1 MRLPEGQLLR
11 SQTVNSLESI
21 FQDCV
26 EENRTGY
33 IEIEASGAV
42 WEETAGRNIIVIE
55 RGIPRAAYQT
65 GTGQAGREALDEIPD
80 IGPYHIMLYQV
91 DKTEITGLTEEA
103 ELSLTLIVEQFIRD
117 KSLAEELRKSNSIE
131 SRSAENNDKLTASTT
146 GNDGLSSFFEDES
159 RIHKIQSDAR
169 EQAQEQASEF
179 GLENMIESTD

>member
-21 FQDCV
+21 FQDCI
-26 EENRTGY
+26 EESRTGY

-42 WEETAGRNIIVIE
+42 LEETTGRNIIVIE

-65 GTGQAGREALDEIPD
+65 GTGQTGREALEGIPD
-80 IGPYHIMLYQV
+80 IGPYHIMLYQA
-91 DKTEITGLTEEA
+91 DKTEITGLTEKA
-103 ELSLTLIVEQFIRD
+103 ELSLTLIIEQFIRD
-117 KSLAEELRKSNSIE
+117 QSLAEELRERNNIE
-131 SRSAENNDKLTASTT
+131 SRSAANNDRLTASTT

-159 RIHKIQSDAR
+159 RIDKIQSDAR
-169 EQAQEQASEF
+169 EQAREQASEF